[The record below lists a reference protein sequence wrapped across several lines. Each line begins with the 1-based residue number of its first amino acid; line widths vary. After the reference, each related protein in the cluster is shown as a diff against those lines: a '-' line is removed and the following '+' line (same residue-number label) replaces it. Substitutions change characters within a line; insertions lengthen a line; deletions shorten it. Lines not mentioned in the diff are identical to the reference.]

1 MSTGDRGE
9 TGGKQA
15 FPFRSASFRHLLA
28 LPYTFAGVGRNVW
41 PWGWQMHICDLI
53 KNQHTYRAD
62 VNQTVLEVAQSMVA
76 RNIGAVPV
84 LRDGVLAGIFSERDL
99 MKRVVVEG
107 RDPRKTRVGEVMT
120 PDPLTVSPQEKVEA
134 CMLLMRQHG
143 FRHLPICD
151 GVQLQGFISLR
162 DLLLHDLDEKDDEVR
177 MMRAYIQISPGT

>member
-1 MSTGDRGE
+1 MS
-9 TGGKQA
+9 
-15 FPFRSASFRHLLA
+15 
-28 LPYTFAGVGRNVW
+28 W

-62 VNQTVLEVAQSMVA
+62 VNQT
-76 RNIGAVPV
+76 
-84 LRDGVLAGIFSERDL
+84 RDGVLAGIFSERDL

-107 RDPRKTRVGEVMT
+107 RDPRKTRIGDVMT